1 MFKLFVH
8 VDERSCYSS
17 HTTSST
23 SGNFRSRP
31 SVSFAIPSFDDD
43 CFTMAKGRRPP
54 PLNLSI
60 DARPRSLP
68 RISRTPANKEAT
80 PLLTPL
86 PEDDYE
92 DPPEPIV
99 RAVRIAVDFM
109 HLVACMMLV
118 LMMAIFLV
126 TSSQPMTSSYG
137 TKALLL
143 LIALAGD
150 VVLDMRSIN
159 LHDRSW
165 SDWALA
171 ARSLSSSVYLGV
183 LISFLAAERVFPVD
197 YTYWNLVPEE
207 AGEPVLALLCVVLGW
222 DIVHLILS
230 QRRAGWWWTWAR
242 AQWQRGPSKIGG
254 GGGVMGGWDRNR
266 GGRAPRRTM
275 RGWTWSCAS

>member
-1 MFKLFVH
+1 MFKLFVQF
-8 VDERSCYSS
+8 DEQSCYSS
-17 HTTSST
+17 HTTSSAA
-23 SGNFRSRP
+23 GNFRSRP

-43 CFTMAKGRRPP
+43 CDGGFTMAKGRRPP
-54 PLNLSI
+54 PLNLNI

-68 RISRTPANKEAT
+68 RISRTPACKEAT

-118 LMMAIFLV
+118 LMMAIFLA
-126 TSSQPMTSSYG
+126 TSSQAMTSSYG

-143 LIALAGD
+143 MIALAGD
-150 VVLDMRSIN
+150 VLLDMRSIN

-165 SDWALA
+165 SDWALV
-171 ARSLSSSVYLGV
+171 ARSLSSSVYLGI
-183 LISFLAAERVFPVD
+183 LISFLAAEQVFPAD

-207 AGEPVLALLCVVLGW
+207 AGEPVLALLCV
-222 DIVHLILS
+222 ILHM
-230 QRRAGWWWTWAR
+230 T
-242 AQWQRGPSKIGG
+242 
-254 GGGVMGGWDRNR
+254 
-266 GGRAPRRTM
+266 T
-275 RGWTWSCAS
+275 